1 MSSIYVF
8 ESTVVK
14 SGPKYFIYLP
24 KKYRE
29 KVGRLHGK
37 RIKVIVI
44 AEE

>member
-1 MSSIYVF
+1 MSVIYVF

-37 RIKVIVI
+37 KVKVIVI
-44 AEE
+44 VEE